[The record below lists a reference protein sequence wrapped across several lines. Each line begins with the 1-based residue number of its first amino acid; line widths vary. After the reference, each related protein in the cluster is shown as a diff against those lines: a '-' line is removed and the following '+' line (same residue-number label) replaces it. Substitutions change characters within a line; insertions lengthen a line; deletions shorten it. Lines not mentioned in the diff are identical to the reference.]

1 MDWTS
6 IAIVLLFVIAIFSS
20 IPNQQA
26 GQVPSNVVGP
36 RSELF
41 NVTISASEMPP
52 PNYFVPPGQNLE
64 SNICYFIQSYAR
76 PANRGYASQISSA
89 IMRYSQ
95 QYDVNPRLVTAL
107 IARESRFN
115 PQAVSSHG
123 ALGLG
128 QLLPQTASSMGAE
141 DAFDIDQNVKATTR
155 YLKYLLDKWQ
165 DENMQVPLA
174 LASYLAGP
182 NAIKQTTGLSDGTHG
197 YVADI
202 LQLYNRI

>member
-1 MDWTS
+1 MDGTS

-20 IPNQQA
+20 MPNQPPGQA
-26 GQVPSNVVGP
+26 PSEVVGP

-41 NVTISASEMPP
+41 KVTISAADIPP
-52 PNYFVPPGQNLE
+52 ANYFIPPGQNLE
-64 SNICYFIQSYAR
+64 SNICDFITAYAR
-76 PANRGYASQISSA
+76 PANRGYAPQIAGA
-89 IMRYSQ
+89 IMKYSQ
-95 QYDVNPRLVTAL
+95 EYDVNPRLLTAL

-141 DAFDIDQNVKATTR
+141 DAFDVDQNVKATTR

-182 NAIKQTTGLSDGTHG
+182 NAIKQTTGLSDSTHG